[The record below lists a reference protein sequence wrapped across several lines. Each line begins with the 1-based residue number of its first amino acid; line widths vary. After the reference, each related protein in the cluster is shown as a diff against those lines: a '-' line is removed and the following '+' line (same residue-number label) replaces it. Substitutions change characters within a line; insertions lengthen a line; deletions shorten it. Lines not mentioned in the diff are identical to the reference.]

1 MSIDLKSR
9 AVYPAWANDIVR
21 YRDLDPNAH
30 VSHLA
35 IGEYFE
41 NGRVRLRHQQL
52 ARLDDDILKGF
63 VLAKL
68 SIQFNLELHF
78 PGEVSVGTAVSKLGN
93 TSYTL
98 VQGLFCDDRCI
109 ANSEVITVYMGKE
122 TGRPTPLTDELRAAL
137 QEVALIEP

>member
-1 MSIDLKSR
+1 MSIELKSR
-9 AVYPAWANDIVR
+9 AAYPAWASDTIR

-30 VSHLA
+30 VSHVA
-35 IGEYFE
+35 IAEYFE

-52 ARLDDDILKGF
+52 AHLDDDILKGF

-68 SIQFNLELHF
+68 SIQFNFELHF
-78 PGEVSVGTAVSKLGN
+78 PGEVSVGTAVSRIGN

-98 VQGLFCDDRCI
+98 AQGLFQQDRCI

-122 TGRPTPLTDELRAAL
+122 TGRPTPLTEELRAAL
-137 QEVALIEP
+137 QEVALIGA